1 MEYRIADDLK
11 TIRSIL
17 NMSQSEFAKEIGMTQ
32 ISITRLE
39 NSVNNPSLDTLDR
52 IYNYAYKKN
61 IKMNILK
68 EMFYKEEIN
77 DDSVILFHGTK
88 TDLVGEISP
97 YVGRSK
103 IDFGNGFYCGESIEQ
118 TISFVSNYPDSSVYI
133 LKFNPSGLKYTRFSV
148 NQEWMLAIAYFRA
161 KLEKYKEHKKI
172 REIIEKVQSSDY
184 VIAPIAD
191 NRMFIIIDRFID
203 GEITDEQ
210 CKHCLA
216 ATNLGYQ
223 YVMLNKKA
231 TSNITILEKCFISSL
246 ERNSYDIDRGTE
258 LVDSENKV
266 RMAMIKYKNKGNY
279 IEEIL
284 K

>member
-1 MEYRIADDLK
+1 MKYRISDDLK
-11 TIRSIL
+11 TIREIL
-17 NMSQSEFAKEIGMTQ
+17 KMSQGDLAKEIGMTQ
-32 ISITRLE
+32 VTIARLE
-39 NSVNNPSLDTLDR
+39 NNANNPSLDTLDK
-52 IYNYAYKKN
+52 IYNFAYKKN

-77 DDSVILFHGTK
+77 DNSIILFHGTK
-88 TDLVGEISP
+88 TDIVGEISP
-97 YVGRSK
+97 FVGRSN
-103 IDFGNGFYCGESIEQ
+103 IDFGKGFYCGESIEQ
-118 TISFVSNYPDSSVYI
+118 TISFISNYPESSVYI
-133 LKFNPSGLKYTRFSV
+133 LKFNPIELNHTKFNV
-148 NQEWMLAIAYFRA
+148 DQEWMLAIAYFRG
-161 KLEKYKEHKKI
+161 KLEKYKDHK
-172 REIIEKVQSSDY
+172 IIKGIIKKVQSSDY

-223 YVMLNKKA
+223 YVMLNEKA
-231 TSNITILEKCFISSL
+231 TSNISILEKCFISSI
-246 ERNSYDIDRGTE
+246 ERNRYDIERKTE
-258 LVDSENKV
+258 LVDSESKV

>member
-1 MEYRIADDLK
+1 MKYRISDDLK

-17 NMSQSEFAKEIGMTQ
+17 NMSQSEFAEEIGMTQ

-39 NSVNNPSLDTLDR
+39 NSVNNPSLDTLDK
-52 IYNYAYKKN
+52 IYNYAYKKS
-61 IKMNILK
+61 IKMNNLK
-68 EMFYKEEIN
+68 EMFYKEEVN
-77 DDSVILFHGTK
+77 DEGIVLFHGTK
-88 TDLVGEISP
+88 TDLIGEISP
-97 YVGRSK
+97 YIGRLK
-103 IDFGNGFYCGESIEQ
+103 IDFGKGFYCGESIEQ
-118 TISFVSNYPDSSVYI
+118 TISFISNYPESSVYI
-133 LKFNPSGLKYTRFSV
+133 LKFNPSGLKYTKFNV
-148 NQEWMLAIAYFRA
+148 DQEWMLAIAYFRG
-161 KLEKYKEHKKI
+161 KLEKYKDHKKLKG
-172 REIIEKVQSSDY
+172 IIEKVRLSDY

-216 ATNLGYQ
+216 ATNLGNQ
-223 YVMLNKKA
+223 YVMLNEKA

-246 ERNSYDIDRGTE
+246 ERNRYDVERNTE
-258 LVDSENKV
+258 LVESESKV